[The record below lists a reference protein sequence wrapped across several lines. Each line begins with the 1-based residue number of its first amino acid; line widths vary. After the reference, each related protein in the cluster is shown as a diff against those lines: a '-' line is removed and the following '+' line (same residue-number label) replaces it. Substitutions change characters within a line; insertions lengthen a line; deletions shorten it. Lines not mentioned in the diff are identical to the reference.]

1 MPDAF
6 QSLIPDTRQFLNEL
20 AVNNNREWF
29 LENKGRYDSTLKRPA
44 ELLMTQ
50 VSADLA
56 KMYECEVQSK
66 LFRPHRDVRFSK
78 DKTPYH
84 EHLHMLWTAD
94 LGGVQPLGFFFGIS
108 QTYISIGAGL
118 MAFDKDTLISWRA
131 MVDGPLGGDLA
142 HLIQALQT
150 KSFRVAEPELKRVPA
165 PYDREHPRA
174 DLLRRKSL
182 SAWRD
187 YDEGDITAPTNA
199 LTKTF
204 DDLSPLVQALAG
216 MR

>member
-6 QSLIPDTRQFLNEL
+6 QSLIPDTRQFLSEL
-20 AVNNNREWF
+20 ATNNNREWF
-29 LENKGRYDSTLKRPA
+29 LEHKDRYDSMLKRPA
-44 ELLMTQ
+44 GLLMAQ

-56 KMYECEVQSK
+56 KIYECEVQSK

-94 LGGVQPLGFFFGIS
+94 LGGIQPLGFFFGIS
-108 QTYISIGAGL
+108 PTYISVGAGL
-118 MAFDKDTLISWRA
+118 MAFDKDTLMSWRA
-131 MVDGPLGGDLA
+131 MVDGPLGADLA
-142 HLIQALQT
+142 DMVEALM
-150 KSFRVAEPELKRVPA
+150 SNGFRVADPELKRVPA
-165 PYDREHPRA
+165 PFDRDHPRA

-187 YDEGDITAPTNA
+187 YDEGDVPAPSGA

-204 DDLSPLVQALAG
+204 SDLSPLVQAFAG
-216 MR
+216 LR